1 MLVFKVEA
9 KLVIDEGKPSFSID
23 VVKLL
28 TAPPASSL
36 TTYPFIDSMKSN

>member
-9 KLVIDEGKPSFSID
+9 KLVIDDGKPSFSID

-36 TTYPFIDSMKSN
+36 TTYPFIDSMNSN